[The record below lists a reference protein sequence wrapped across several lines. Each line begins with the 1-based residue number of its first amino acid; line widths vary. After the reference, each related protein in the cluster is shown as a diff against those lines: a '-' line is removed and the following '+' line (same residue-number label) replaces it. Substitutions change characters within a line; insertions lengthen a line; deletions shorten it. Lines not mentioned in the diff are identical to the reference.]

1 MWIYNVIKNIKVAR
15 KILKKE
21 NNEHSI
27 LCPVSDMRE
36 NYQGREAGT
45 LATTK
50 KKCALFNDVTYTT
63 NQYISSHGPQCFII
77 DCPCLPASLCCG
89 FDIRKLLSY
98 EVSNLTIF
106 MELSES

>member
-1 MWIYNVIKNIKVAR
+1 MR
-15 KILKKE
+15 
-21 NNEHSI
+21 
-27 LCPVSDMRE
+27 PVSDMRE
-36 NYQGREAGT
+36 NYQGGEAG
-45 LATTK
+45 

-89 FDIRKLLSY
+89 FDIRKVLSY

-106 MELSES
+106 IELSES